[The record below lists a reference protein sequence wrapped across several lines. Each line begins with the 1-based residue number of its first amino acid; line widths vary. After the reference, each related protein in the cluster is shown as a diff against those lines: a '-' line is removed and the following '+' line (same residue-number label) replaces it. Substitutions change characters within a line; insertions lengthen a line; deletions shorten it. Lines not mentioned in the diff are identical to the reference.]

1 MVNLRILS
9 VGLLISFLG
18 SLPLGTMNVTATHI
32 AVKEGLY
39 AALVYS
45 LGSMVIEIIYVYIV
59 LLAMNWV
66 NRQRK
71 VFRLFE
77 WITLLLLF
85 VLSIASFV
93 AAINMRGFD
102 SALPSTIKYPFLL
115 GVLLSATNPLHIIF
129 WLGWS
134 TFLLNKKI
142 LLPQFKNQNFYVVGI
157 GMGTLLGFGV
167 FVFGGSY
174 FTKQIKANQNA
185 INWTIGIILMAT
197 ALIQLYKMKVLFPWM
212 RFRNA

>member
-39 AALVYS
+39 AGLVYS

-142 LLPQFKNQNFYVVGI
+142 LLPQFKNQNFYVAGI

-185 INWTIGIILMAT
+185 INWTIGIILMAN
-197 ALIQLYKMKVLFPWM
+197 ALIQLYKMKALFPWM